1 MANISMSY
9 VLTTQNKLSYLKI
22 VMTSLLA
29 NVQED
34 EEIIITDGASEDG
47 TVEYLQ
53 KLKGENKALRYISE
67 PDFCQAHGYN
77 KALLLARGKIIKI
90 LTDDDVFYY
99 PGIRDCKEFMLSNPN
114 IDMLAGNIADTNVS
128 SSHKYNI
135 RTKAQEQFS
144 SWLYNNGKPF
154 WFGDQGLFIRRSQL
168 PLIGLWNTGVACIDV
183 ELSVRTTALRQARL
197 AWYTGVISC
206 SILNPNSLTL
216 IKGHDKA
223 NSRDVWKVFRFY
235 VPRKPLYYSYREL
248 RSKLSFIKKP
258 IRKSLKTIGILPESD
273 VTIMENRKESQD
285 IEEIYSKATDWL
297 HFYNKGKQPTFLYV
311 ESTDD

>member
-1 MANISMSY
+1 MDNISMSY
-9 VLTTQNKLSYLKI
+9 VLATRNKLPYLKN
-22 VMTSLLA
+22 VMTGLLA

-53 KLKGENKALRYISE
+53 KLKSENKNLRYVSE

-77 KALLLARGKIIKI
+77 KALLMARGKIIKI
-90 LTDDDVFYY
+90 LTDDDVFYF
-99 PGIRDCKEFMLSNPN
+99 PGIRDCKKFMLSNPK
-114 IDMLAGNIADTNVS
+114 IDMLAGNIADARVS
-128 SSHKYNI
+128 SRQKYNVRI
-135 RTKAQEQFS
+135 KAQEQFL
-144 SWLYNNGKPF
+144 SWLHNNGSPF
-154 WFGDQGLFIRRSQL
+154 WFGDQGIFIRRCQL

-206 SILNPNSLTL
+206 SILNPNSLTFK
-216 IKGHDKA
+216 KGHDKD
-223 NSRDVWKVFRFY
+223 NSRDLWKVFRFY

-258 IRKSLKTIGILPESD
+258 IRKSLTTLGILPGSNA
-273 VTIMENRKESQD
+273 TIMEKRKESQD
-285 IEEIYSKATDWL
+285 IEENYRNATDWL
-297 HFYNKGKQPTFLYV
+297 HLYNEGKQPTFLYV
-311 ESTDD
+311 DSTDG